1 MTEPTREQIRRDL
14 MNHDKGR
21 LTTIAAY
28 CIGWRAA
35 RRRLRLPS
43 APAPAGDLADAIAER
58 DANSLLACAYGKQM
72 VKLEAERDA
81 LRADAARY
89 RWLRDVG
96 DEHWTALTVRASKG
110 ATQIDAAID
119 AAREPK

>member
-1 MTEPTREQIRRDL
+1 MKFIHIL
-14 MNHDKGR
+14 
-21 LTTIAAY
+21 
-28 CIGWRAA
+28 
-35 RRRLRLPS
+35 S
-43 APAPAGDLADAIAER
+43 APVPEDDEYCDTCGQPDRHKAGRPKPALAPAGDLADAIAER

-81 LRADAARY
+81 LRVDAARY

-110 ATQIDAAID
+110 ATQIDATID